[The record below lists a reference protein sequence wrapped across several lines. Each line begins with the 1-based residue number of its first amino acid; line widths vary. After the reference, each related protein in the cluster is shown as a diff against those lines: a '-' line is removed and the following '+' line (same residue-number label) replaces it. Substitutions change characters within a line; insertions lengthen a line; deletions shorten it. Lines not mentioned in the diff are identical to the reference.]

1 MASLFSPP
9 SVLPDPALRLRFGR
23 SSFEKPNRWL
33 FVAFGD
39 HSSPPSRGEIGL
51 PLGFRQSAMSQ
62 NERRGWR
69 KPISPLERE
78 MSGRTEGGAPRC
90 LISNLEGTA

>member
-39 HSSPPSRGEIGL
+39 HSSPPPVG
-51 PLGFRQSAMSQ
+51 
-62 NERRGWR
+62 
-69 KPISPLERE
+69 E
-78 MSGRTEGGAPRC
+78 MSGRTEGGNVGLNTMRTC
-90 LISNLEGTA
+90 LVGCAGRSSS